1 MLYVDFGVGS
11 RQVAGQQGSRAAG
24 QQDSRIGSRA
34 GITPHT
40 YIHITF
46 TMQQP
51 DQVRIISDY
60 VCSSSRRE
68 PR

>member
-11 RQVAGQQGSRAAG
+11 RQVAGQQDSRTAG
-24 QQDSRIGSRA
+24 QQDRTGSRA

-60 VCSSSRRE
+60 VCSSRRE